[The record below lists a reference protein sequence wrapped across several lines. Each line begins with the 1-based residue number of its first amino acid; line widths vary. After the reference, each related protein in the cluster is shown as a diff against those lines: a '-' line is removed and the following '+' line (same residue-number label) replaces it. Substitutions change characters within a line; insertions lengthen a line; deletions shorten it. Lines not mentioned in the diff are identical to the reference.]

1 MVWGGVAGPAPRCE
15 MKKTCRLI
23 LIGLACGWLLA
34 ILLGR
39 NVGPGSRVRMRLER
53 VRHLVGEIAAS
64 TSVDEAEHKI
74 RRANELMSTWKNPYV
89 LELENSEEGLFLL
102 AIPTHKAMY
111 NLEPMQRI
119 LFLNFSSF
127 EYPTMKERMRVRPLD
142 SEEPVAEE

>member
-1 MVWGGVAGPAPRCE
+1 
-15 MKKTCRLI
+15 
-23 LIGLACGWLLA
+23 
-34 ILLGR
+34 
-39 NVGPGSRVRMRLER
+39 MRLER

-102 AIPTHKAMY
+102 AIPTHTAMY